1 MRQLTDAELAAASDA
16 LLGPNGKD
24 LREAI
29 FEFGLGMPVTS
40 DKGLA
45 LAHDLGW
52 IADGALTDLGHP
64 ISDPLREFGF
74 WERRDGMLLSS
85 DIVPRLAADAYRGQ
99 DVIEL
104 GSGGGCNLLSLS
116 GIPGRLVG
124 LEPMPTYLQMTPIL
138 AEIAGLPV
146 PDTVHASAED
156 IPFGDGEFDV
166 ALCYSSHQYMD
177 LNVALAEMGRVVK
190 PGGEAIII
198 GGRLWPFL
206 PETATRF
213 AKTRNVGT
221 LKYDLRTIANTVG
234 YTFTGKRPFLG
245 RAGGTTGSPIY
256 PTTGWMKRQLVKHG
270 FADMTVH
277 RLPGSEAAIIATRS

>member
-1 MRQLTDAELAAASDA
+1 MRQLTDAEVSAASEA

-24 LREAI
+24 LREAV

-45 LAHDLGW
+45 LAQDLGW
-52 IADGALTDLGHP
+52 IADGALTELGHP
-64 ISDPLREFGF
+64 ISDPLREFVF
-74 WERRDGMLLSS
+74 WERRDGVLLSS
-85 DIVPRLAADAYRGQ
+85 DIVPRLAAEAYRGQ

-116 GIPGRLVG
+116 GIPSRLVG

-138 AEIAGLPV
+138 AELAGLPT
-146 PDTVHASAED
+146 PETVEASAED
-156 IPFGDGEFDV
+156 IPFADGEFDV

-177 LNVALAEMGRVVK
+177 LHLAFAEMSRVVK
-190 PGGEAIII
+190 RGGEAIVI

-206 PETATRF
+206 PETAMRF
-213 AKTRNVGT
+213 AKTRSVGT

-234 YTFTGKRPFLG
+234 YTFTGRRPFMG
-245 RAGGTTGSPIY
+245 SSSGSTGSPIY
-256 PTTGWMKRQLVKHG
+256 PTTGWMKRQLAKHG
-270 FADMTVH
+270 FGDMVVH
-277 RLPGSEAAIIATRS
+277 RLPGSEAAIIAKRK

>member
-1 MRQLTDAELAAASDA
+1 MRQLTDAELAAASEA

-24 LREAI
+24 LREAV

-45 LAHDLGW
+45 LAHELGW
-52 IADGALTDLGHP
+52 IADGVFTDLGHP

-74 WERRDGMLLSS
+74 WERRDGVLLSS
-85 DIVPRLAADAYRGQ
+85 DIVPRLTAEAYRGQ
-99 DVIEL
+99 HVIEL
-104 GSGGGCNLLSLS
+104 GSGGGCNLLSLT
-116 GIPGRLVG
+116 GIPDRLVG

-146 PDTVHASAED
+146 PETVHAAAED
-156 IPFGDGEFDV
+156 IPFADGEFDV

-177 LNVALAEMGRVVK
+177 LNVALAEMSRVVK
-190 PGGEAIII
+190 PGGEAIVI

-206 PETATRF
+206 PETAMRF
-213 AKTRNVGT
+213 VKSRSVGT

-234 YTFTGKRPFLG
+234 YTITGRRPFAG
-245 RAGGTTGSPIY
+245 RSSGTTGSPIY
-256 PTTGWMKRQLVKHG
+256 PTTGWMKRQLTKHG
-270 FADMTVH
+270 FGEMAIH
-277 RLPGSEAAIIATRS
+277 RLPGSEAAIIAKRR